1 MKNLIKIVLKSPVL
15 YIIIIAGI
23 LFFFLSG
30 RITSCRK
37 AKEDVRITVS
47 DKQSAKQAV
56 IDSIVTEAIKD
67 TVRTLKIEII
77 KNENTISVQAI
88 KIKELSK
95 IQRDAETEYK
105 NDTIH
110 TEPCDKL
117 MEASRKK
124 IDQDSIQI
132 QNYQINEKLHK
143 EEVKAK
149 DRLIG
154 VQLNTI
160 AERTNA
166 LDASNKRAERTWWE
180 RNDKYV
186 YSGVTA
192 VVVIAAIKLAS
203 ELVIQKQ

>member
-1 MKNLIKIVLKSPVL
+1 
-15 YIIIIAGI
+15 
-23 LFFFLSG
+23 
-30 RITSCRK
+30 
-37 AKEDVRITVS
+37 
-47 DKQSAKQAV
+47 
-56 IDSIVTEAIKD
+56 
-67 TVRTLKIEII
+67 
-77 KNENTISVQAI
+77 
-88 KIKELSK
+88 
-95 IQRDAETEYK
+95 
-105 NDTIH
+105 
-110 TEPCDKL
+110 